1 MRGTHRVLV
10 GVLFMLPHRRRRG
23 GAAPRS
29 EDYRLPVCGNDIV
42 TKRPRLSHE
51 ACRLSC
57 GRIDG
62 VEAVRHRVDAIAA
75 TTSC

>member
-1 MRGTHRVLV
+1 MRSTHRVL
-10 GVLFMLPHRRRRG
+10 GVILRTDFQRKIVQRKIGCL
-23 GAAPRS
+23 
-29 EDYRLPVCGNDIV
+29 CGNDTV
-42 TKRPRLSHE
+42 TKRPGLSHE